1 MALLRGRGP
10 VWLAGTRGP
19 CALPSNGSYSCVCGI
34 QRNSAGTERKP
45 LGMRS

>member
-19 CALPSNGSYSCVCGI
+19 CALPSNGCYSCVCVCGI
-34 QRNSAGTERKP
+34 QRNSVGTK
-45 LGMRS
+45 